1 MDRIL
6 VLAYWT
12 WTASTAP
19 AAWRRPHR
27 WGRAGT
33 GRTGPDSRVPL
44 GTGRLALGEGEQV
57 EDLRR
62 QVAGSASIHLLPAKD
77 LGFGELV
84 ERGAGGRERH
94 IKRSLRRP
102 RGHHWQLR
110 KNFEQLRLCGIGA
123 RKGAQSLA
131 RAVPG

>member
-1 MDRIL
+1 MDGIDGAGG
-6 VLAYWT
+6 LAET
-12 WTASTAP
+12 SP
-19 AAWRRPHR
+19 L
-27 WGRAGT
+27 GT
-33 GRTGPDSRVPL
+33 GRNGSDRPRFARIPL